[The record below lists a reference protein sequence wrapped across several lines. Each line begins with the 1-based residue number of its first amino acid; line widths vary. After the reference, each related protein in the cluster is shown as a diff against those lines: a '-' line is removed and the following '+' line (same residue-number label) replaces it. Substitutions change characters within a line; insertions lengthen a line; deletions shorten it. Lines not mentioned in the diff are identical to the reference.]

1 MTFHFSVLWSQLDR
15 FGFDF
20 TVEKNPLNQ
29 KDVQWILM
37 RFSLCPNR
45 IFKTSRLQDS
55 YQWQFSGGR
64 IRGIRSCGDWSSFE
78 TGVARH
84 HCPDHLKGQALS
96 PPDVGQEIP
105 SEVRTRQ
112 CIFYLWRFAG
122 TRVVPGRFINRLL
135 VVRKMST
142 RRSTPTCGRFFTRRP
157 KRFSLPTTISCKS
170 HWYDSFS
177 DVPESWVW
185 LRADFQS
192 GSRVLKKVFW
202 TFSHLYLW
210 HTAMWFHAEKLL
222 KNLKFW
228 KSLNLLYKS
237 GSRPQKSTKI
247 PQKTL
252 HSIVICSIS

>member
-37 RFSLCPNR
+37 RFILCPNR

-64 IRGIRSCGDWSSFE
+64 IRGIRSCGDWSCFE

-96 PPDVGQEIP
+96 PPDVWQEIP

-112 CIFYLWRFAG
+112 CVSSLMWVCRHASGAGSSHQQVVGCSQDVDEKEHSDLWQIF
-122 TRVVPGRFINRLL
+122 
-135 VVRKMST
+135 
-142 RRSTPTCGRFFTRRP
+142 
-157 KRFSLPTTISCKS
+157 
-170 HWYDSFS
+170 H
-177 DVPESWVW
+177 EE
-185 LRADFQS
+185 AD
-192 GSRVLKKVFW
+192 KVFPSHDDQSQIALVPIVM
-202 TFSHLYLW
+202 FSFQGCLRPWLTSGVQAQRQRLCGQVGNCESCIFVGQLQSLSDIW
-210 HTAMWFHAEKLL
+210 PR
-222 KNLKFW
+222 FW
-228 KSLNLLYKS
+228 
-237 GSRPQKSTKI
+237 
-247 PQKTL
+247 
-252 HSIVICSIS
+252 

>member
-78 TGVARH
+78 AGLARH
-84 HCPDHLKGQALS
+84 HRPDHLKGQALS

-112 CIFYLWRFAG
+112 CILSMTWVCRHASGAG
-122 TRVVPGRFINRLL
+122 SSHQQVVGCTTWCQILCTMRLQC
-135 VVRKMST
+135 VS
-142 RRSTPTCGRFFTRRP
+142 
-157 KRFSLPTTISCKS
+157 
-170 HWYDSFS
+170 
-177 DVPESWVW
+177 
-185 LRADFQS
+185 
-192 GSRVLKKVFW
+192 
-202 TFSHLYLW
+202 
-210 HTAMWFHAEKLL
+210 
-222 KNLKFW
+222 
-228 KSLNLLYKS
+228 
-237 GSRPQKSTKI
+237 KI
-247 PQKTL
+247 L
-252 HSIVICSIS
+252 